1 MREVIMKRMILW
13 VVMVVIGSALLGCQ
27 QGVTDIGN
35 PTISAP
41 VPADNGSNPTPSSP
55 SPSQTSLPAI
65 ADLIGTYA
73 ISTTQGVCEF
83 PQDEIP
89 RIILGSVS
97 NQIILLNF
105 LSYSPDTLVAGAMYQ
120 SGNFT
125 ITDASV
131 NVSCAGVAS
140 FASDNA
146 TQLTITCAIGDSE
159 TSCSSV
165 FTKIK

>member
-1 MREVIMKRMILW
+1 MAKW
-13 VVMVVIGSALLGCQ
+13 VLVVVGLCFSLGCQ

-41 VPADNGSNPTPSSP
+41 VPADNSSNPTPSSP

-89 RIILGSVS
+89 RIILGAVS
-97 NQIILLNF
+97 NQIILLSF

-120 SGNFT
+120 SGKFT
-125 ITDASV
+125 IVDASV
-131 NVSCAGVAS
+131 NISCTGVAS

-146 TQLTITCAIGDSE
+146 TQLTITCTVGDPE
-159 TSCSSV
+159 TICSSV